1 MTFQTEQDAVIYG
14 RKLLRKHPHKQEVF
28 ITVNAYVLAVT
39 RDSFCHA
46 SLYRPTQEVA
56 R

>member
-14 RKLLRKHPHKQEVF
+14 RKQLKKQPKRREVF
-28 ITVNAYVLAVT
+28 VEVNRYLLAVT
-39 RDSFCHA
+39 RDSFCNA
-46 SLYRPTQEVA
+46 SLYPPMQEVA